1 MCVTANPKKIILT
14 CLFRFLILLLI
25 LGLVLL
31 AGSSAKPN
39 EFFPISFIIIACI
52 LWIYVLLPLR
62 HINEKL
68 LLCENKIVFGKKEYV
83 FIEPTE
89 IKWFLSRPG
98 LCGRRLLCYKDEKHN
113 MFLEIFFPFL
123 YQMDVTYLDKPHE
136 AFIQHYFKTVN

>member
-25 LGLVLL
+25 LGFVLL

-83 FIEPTE
+83 
-89 IKWFLSRPG
+89 SG
-98 LCGRRLLCYKDEKHN
+98 D
-113 MFLEIFFPFL
+113 FFPIF
-123 YQMDVTYLDKPHE
+123 VPNGRYL
-136 AFIQHYFKTVN
+136 FR